1 MIQMASEMRSGPE
14 DQLSPPFAFTVI
26 GKRQPVPTKSGDE
39 VLVFED
45 ETDMGLARYG
55 REQRLE
61 LGEIGADAFQ
71 DLQWPRCARH
81 PNRSRTSV

>member
-1 MIQMASEMRSGPE
+1 MTQMASDIRSGPS
-14 DQLSPPFAFTVI
+14 DQSIPPFAFTMI

-45 ETDMGLARYG
+45 ETDMGSARYG

-61 LGEIGADAFQ
+61 FGEIGADAFQ
-71 DLQWPRCARH
+71 DLQWPLCARH
-81 PNRSRTSV
+81 PNRNRTSI